1 MPPKFLHVKFMF
13 TQPEPEDSSDSD
25 ESLSGVMDDFKK
37 QMREIE
43 RASKSIDSQ
52 VTQLYTRAKE
62 EAVDWLSESL
72 TPKPALKAWLK
83 SRGLPPRPNMDE
95 FLDACYSAAKSMDLE
110 SRILIFHKADAV
122 ALWGGQRRLTVFEM
136 VALIPTLFE

>member
-1 MPPKFLHVKFMF
+1 MPRKFLHVKFMF
-13 TQPEPEDSSDSD
+13 TEPEPESDSD
-25 ESLSGVMDDFKK
+25 ESITNVMDDFKK

-43 RASKSIDSQ
+43 MASKSIDAQ
-52 VTQLYTRAKE
+52 VTQLYSRVKDE
-62 EAVDWLSESL
+62 SVDWLSESL

-83 SRGLPPRPNMDE
+83 SRGLPSRPNMDE
-95 FLDACYSAAKSMDLE
+95 FLDACYSVAKSMDLE
-110 SRILIFHKADAV
+110 SRVIIFHAADAA